1 MHHEGCVLCMG
12 RNTCDYQAGDTWRIL
27 MKGCMM
33 NVLGLVFV
41 CLCGSALQDKTYLL
55 RGFSVGVPNTF
66 AGGTNLG
73 KAIVIR

>member
-1 MHHEGCVLCMG
+1 MEDFDERMHDECAWVSFCLF
-12 RNTCDYQAGDTWRIL
+12 
-27 MKGCMM
+27 
-33 NVLGLVFV
+33 VVFF
-41 CLCGSALQDKTYLL
+41 LCGSAGFYKTYLL

>member
-1 MHHEGCVLCMG
+1 MEDFDERMHDECAWVSFCLFVVFFCVG
-12 RNTCDYQAGDTWRIL
+12 Q
-27 MKGCMM
+27 
-33 NVLGLVFV
+33 
-41 CLCGSALQDKTYLL
+41 QDETYLL

>member
-1 MHHEGCVLCMG
+1 MEDFDERMHDECAWVSFCLF
-12 RNTCDYQAGDTWRIL
+12 
-27 MKGCMM
+27 
-33 NVLGLVFV
+33 LVFFCV
-41 CLCGSALQDKTYLL
+41 GQQDKTYLL